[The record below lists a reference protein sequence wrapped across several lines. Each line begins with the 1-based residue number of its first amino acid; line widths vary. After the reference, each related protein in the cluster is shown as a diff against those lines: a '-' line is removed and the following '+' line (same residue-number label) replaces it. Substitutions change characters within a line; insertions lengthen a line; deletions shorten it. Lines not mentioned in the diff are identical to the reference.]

1 MKKVIAFG
9 TFDLVHPGHVHMLKE
24 AKSYGDYLVVIIA
37 RDETVLKVKKH
48 LPLHGE
54 NTRLEHVQNLGIADT
69 VRLGNLGDKFAVID
83 EEKPDIVAL
92 GYDQKVPIDKLSAAV
107 EDHVKIVRLSPF
119 KPETYKSSKL
129 KKYEDPHRHDQS
141 GKV

>member
-24 AKSYGDYLVVIIA
+24 AKSYGDYLVVIVA
-37 RDETVLKVKKH
+37 RDETVLEVKKH
-48 LPLHGE
+48 LPLHTEGV
-54 NTRLEHVQNLGIADT
+54 RLEHITALGIADK
-69 VRLGNLGDKFAVID
+69 VRLGNLGNKFAVID

-92 GYDQKVPIDKLSAAV
+92 GYDQKVPIDKLSAAI

-119 KPETYKSSKL
+119 KPDIFKSSKL
-129 KKYEDPHRHDQS
+129 KKYEDSHRDNKS
-141 GKV
+141 RKA